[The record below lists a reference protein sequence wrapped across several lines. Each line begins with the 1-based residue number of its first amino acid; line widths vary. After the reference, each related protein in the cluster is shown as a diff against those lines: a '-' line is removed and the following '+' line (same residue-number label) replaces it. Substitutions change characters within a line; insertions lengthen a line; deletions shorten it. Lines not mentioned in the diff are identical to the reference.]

1 MPQNTNLNISPYFDD
16 FDKDKNFY
24 RVLFRPGYPIQAR
37 ELTTMQSILQN
48 QMESIGQHFF
58 KEGTMVIPGQ
68 VGYDL
73 QVQAIVLQQS
83 FLGVDVETYR
93 TQLNGQIVEGITT
106 GIKAKV
112 LYSIP
117 STESSRGYVTLY
129 VKYVESGD
137 STSDT
142 NIKTF
147 QPNEQL
153 LAENEITFG
162 TTLIEV
168 GSPFAQL
175 LPVDATAVAST
186 AYINQGVYF
195 IRGHFVDVPTSYLI
209 LDQYSNNPSY
219 RVGLEVSE
227 SIVTPEDDP
236 SLNDNAAGTSNYS
249 APGGHRFRIKTT
261 LTKKPIADETDK
273 NFIELLRIN
282 NSKIEQF
289 VTHTAYSE
297 LERSLARRTFEESGD
312 YVIDTFSIKARECL
326 DDGFNNGVYG
336 VGDTTQSRNTAAD
349 DLVTFEISPGRA
361 YVKGYRTEFLVPQY
375 VDAAKPRDFESVQ
388 NAILAFRL
396 GQMLK
401 VYDVYGWPELT
412 GEGVSSAYQTLE
424 LYDDWIINTTN
435 TVSGRKIGR
444 ARTVQLQESSVT
456 GVWELWIFD
465 AQMFTGI
472 NFAAGNN
479 TVAIGDVLRG
489 RTSRA
494 SGYVADNGSGTHCW
508 LEQVSGAFLNGEVI
522 ERDGRVVGTLEA
534 AHTFNLT
541 DTRSVLGR
549 QNSAS
554 SGTVVF
560 GANLMLND
568 VKLVEGAT
576 ITIDSAGNGR
586 LEGFR
591 TKFAEDLRPGDVITS
606 TNTSDEG
613 ENTLRIMRVDTA
625 GGINTTSVNA
635 ATGQSSYI
643 FDYLNQHALVET
655 GLKKGSGNADGE
667 VTALARM
674 RPFVFQKDYQNGELS
689 IDTPR
694 TSMKSIE
701 DESFF
706 VYRTFN
712 NLSLIHISEPTRP
725 Y

>member
-58 KEGTMVIPGQ
+58 REGAMVIPGQ

-73 QVQAIVLQQS
+73 QVQAVVVQQS

-93 TQLNGQIVEGITT
+93 TQINGQIIEGITT

-117 STESSRGYVTLY
+117 STESTKGYITLY

-137 STSDT
+137 TVSGTG
-142 NIKTF
+142 IKTF

-175 LPVDATAVAST
+175 LPTDATAVAST
-186 AYINQGVYF
+186 AYINAGVYF
-195 IRGHFVDVPTSYLI
+195 IRGHFVDIPSSYLI

-249 APGGHRFRIKTT
+249 APGGHRFRIKTS

-282 NSKIEQF
+282 NSKVEQF

-312 YVIDTFSIKARECL
+312 YVIDTFTVKARETL
-326 DDGFNNGVYG
+326 DDGFNNGVYR
-336 VGDTTQSRNTAAD
+336 VGETTQSGNLASD
-349 DLVTFEISPGRA
+349 DLLTYEISPGRA

-375 VDAAKPRDFESVQ
+375 VDAPKPRDFASVN

-396 GQMLK
+396 GQMVK

-412 GEGVSSAYQTLE
+412 GEGVSQAYQTLE
-424 LYDDWIINTTN
+424 LYDEWTLNTTN
-435 TVSGRKIGR
+435 TVTGRKIGR

-456 GVWELWIFD
+456 GVWEP
-465 AQMFTGI
+465 
-472 NFAAGNN
+472 
-479 TVAIGDVLRG
+479 V
-489 RTSRA
+489 S
-494 SGYVADNGSGTHCW
+494 YTH
-508 LEQVSGAFLNGEVI
+508 LTLPTNREV
-522 ERDGRVVGTLEA
+522 
-534 AHTFNLT
+534 
-541 DTRSVLGR
+541 
-549 QNSAS
+549 
-554 SGTVVF
+554 
-560 GANLMLND
+560 
-568 VKLVEGAT
+568 
-576 ITIDSAGNGR
+576 
-586 LEGFR
+586 
-591 TKFAEDLRPGDVITS
+591 
-606 TNTSDEG
+606 
-613 ENTLRIMRVDTA
+613 
-625 GGINTTSVNA
+625 
-635 ATGQSSYI
+635 
-643 FDYLNQHALVET
+643 
-655 GLKKGSGNADGE
+655 
-667 VTALARM
+667 
-674 RPFVFQKDYQNGELS
+674 
-689 IDTPR
+689 
-694 TSMKSIE
+694 
-701 DESFF
+701 
-706 VYRTFN
+706 
-712 NLSLIHISEPTRP
+712 
-725 Y
+725 

>member
-336 VGDTTQSRNTAAD
+336 VGELTQSKNTASD
-349 DLVTFEISPGRA
+349 DLATFEISPGRA

-396 GQMLK
+396 GQMVK

-424 LYDDWIINTTN
+424 LYDEWTLNTTN
-435 TVSGRKIGR
+435 TVTGRKIGR

-456 GVWELWIFD
+456 GVWELWMFD

-479 TVAIGDVLRG
+479 SVAIGDVLRG

-494 SGYVADNGSGTHCW
+494 MGYVADAGSGTHCW

-534 AHTFNLT
+534 AHTYNLT

-560 GANLMLND
+560 GCNLMLND
-568 VKLVEGAT
+568 VKMLEGTT

-606 TNTSDEG
+606 TNTSEEG

-625 GGINTTSVNA
+625 SGINVTSTNA
-635 ATGQSSYI
+635 ATGQSGFI

-689 IDTPR
+689 ID
-694 TSMKSIE
+694 
-701 DESFF
+701 
-706 VYRTFN
+706 
-712 NLSLIHISEPTRP
+712 
-725 Y
+725 